1 MKPLS
6 GKQLAANRANAARS
20 TGPRTAEG
28 KARAALNARKHGLA
42 APTFTASSVED
53 GAELEALI
61 ADAFAFYRPQNS
73 QEQFA
78 VERIA
83 LCQLAILRAYRLEA
97 GILTSSF
104 ASAIQSPREFSFDSA
119 PIDQKNNHALA
130 TGFQRQANEGKA
142 WPLLLRY
149 QAQADRQY
157 RRAVEDFERL
167 AAERPES
174 PNEPISDPEPEQTEP
189 ETLNPNE
196 PIPVPQSRA
205 TEDLS
210 PNPEPRW
217 PLAPGPRPPFR
228 PPPPTC

>member
-6 GKQLAANRANAARS
+6 DKQLAANRANASRS

-28 KARAALNARKHGLA
+28 KARAALNSRKHGLA
-42 APTFTASSVED
+42 AATFTASCIED
-53 GAELEALI
+53 GDELGALI
-61 ADAFAFYRPQNS
+61 ADAVAFYCPQNS

-97 GILTSSF
+97 GVLTSCF
-104 ASAIQSPREFSFDSA
+104 ASGIRSPREIDFDSA
-119 PIDQKNNHALA
+119 PIDQKNNHPLA
-130 TGFQRQANEGKA
+130 TGFQRQAKEGKA

-167 AAERPES
+167 AAARPEF
-174 PNEPISDPEPEQTEP
+174 PNEPISDPDPEQTEP
-189 ETLNPNE
+189 DP
-196 PIPVPQSRA
+196 PDVQSRGAA
-205 TEDLS
+205 TPTADPDISLA
-210 PNPEPRW
+210 PGPW
-217 PLAPGPRPPFR
+217 PLAPFPDQPPVR
-228 PPPPTC
+228 EPPC